1 MTDPRYSK
9 YKYMLG
15 ELKYDSKSKFDDLK
29 ASIQTLDGNVIT
41 ANSKWMAV
49 SKLVLYFIIIFS
61 FQTPWASGGGGSV
74 YVTGAKDFKRA
85 DIRNIKLIGGHKG
98 PITDLDFSPFHD
110 NILATASQ
118 DSTVKIWMI
127 PDGGITET
135 TSKCDADLM
144 GHGKKVSLLKF
155 HPTAEFLMATGSIDQ
170 SIKIWDVQNEKSVLE
185 LQLEKDP
192 ICMNWNFDGSRL
204 GAMTKD
210 IKMTIYDP
218 RQAEAAQTFE
228 THQGIKGGRFTWL
241 GDSQKLMTQ
250 GFSSYGER
258 QWAIFDSRN
267 TEKPLAIKTLDNNN
281 NVIMNLHFDSA
292 SSIVYMVN
300 RGSAATQFWYYT
312 EENGSPEL
320 KVIEGK
326 YTGNNNNHGMY
337 FLPTS
342 NVEFMKNELQFA
354 IRHAGTFAEYVSFKV
369 KRAGNMFQ
377 SELYPAFKSGDSS
390 L

>member
-1 MTDPRYSK
+1 
-9 YKYMLG
+9 
-15 ELKYDSKSKFDDLK
+15 
-29 ASIQTLDGNVIT
+29 
-41 ANSKWMAV
+41 
-49 SKLVLYFIIIFS
+49 
-61 FQTPWASGGGGSV
+61 
-74 YVTGAKDFKRA
+74 
-85 DIRNIKLIGGHKG
+85 
-98 PITDLDFSPFHD
+98 
-110 NILATASQ
+110 
-118 DSTVKIWMI
+118 
-127 PDGGITET
+127 
-135 TSKCDADLM
+135 
-144 GHGKKVSLLKF
+144 
-155 HPTAEFLMATGSIDQ
+155 
-170 SIKIWDVQNEKSVLE
+170 
-185 LQLEKDP
+185 
-192 ICMNWNFDGSRL
+192 
-204 GAMTKD
+204 
-210 IKMTIYDP
+210 
-218 RQAEAAQTFE
+218 
-228 THQGIKGGRFTWL
+228 
-241 GDSQKLMTQ
+241 MTQ

-369 KRAGNMFQ
+369 KRAGNMF
-377 SELYPAFKSGDSS
+377 
-390 L
+390 